1 MTWVLAQISKKV
13 CLSLK
18 TRLRKDTRVMR
29 EGVKLIGFSSFNS
42 AVGFFFS
49 LLSLSVDKFIKVYVV
64 AKG

>member
-1 MTWVLAQISKKV
+1 
-13 CLSLK
+13 
-18 TRLRKDTRVMR
+18 MR